1 MKQED
6 VERVVAGLRG
16 PMAEF
21 VAESRVRTA
30 ILLSYSGQVLAQHGF
45 ARRLDITNVASLAAA
60 AHASAHALAE
70 IIGAG
75 KWVHLHHA
83 GRENQLFLAPF
94 RSGDQD
100 LVLVAIFDRDS
111 TLGLVQLFF
120 DRLVDAV
127 RELPEFG
134 VLPAGDVAQFEQ
146 ELEAGLDRILFG
158 DGQ

>member
-1 MKQED
+1 MMLDD
-6 VERVVAGLRG
+6 VERVVEGLRA
-16 PMAEF
+16 PMAGF

-45 ARRLDITNVASLAAA
+45 ARRLDIINVAALAAA

-75 KWVHLHHA
+75 KWVHLYHA
-83 GRENQLFLAPF
+83 GQENQLFLAPF
-94 RSGDQD
+94 RSGNQD

-120 DRLVDAV
+120 DRLVRAV
-127 RELPEFG
+127 RELPELSA
-134 VLPAGDVAQFEQ
+134 LPAGEVDQFERD
-146 ELEAGLDRILFG
+146 LEAGLDRILSD
-158 DGQ
+158 DGH

>member
-6 VERVVAGLRG
+6 VERVVAGLRA

-45 ARRLDITNVASLAAA
+45 ARRLDITNVAALAAA

-134 VLPAGDVAQFEQ
+134 ALPAGDVAHFER
-146 ELEAGLDRILFG
+146 ELEAGLDRILSG
-158 DGQ
+158 EEQ